1 MTTNEMKKV
10 LADKLEA
17 EGTGFTFKDI
27 SITKAKM
34 LQSTEWDEEKDA
46 WKYESVDAYKVVI
59 KDFEHIH
66 FFITCDTSDYFGN
79 EVWVWEKYY
88 CRQSD
93 IYEGSNIIADA
104 YSKVASHEEI
114 IKEVLVRLGYIIGN
128 TF

>member
-1 MTTNEMKKV
+1 MTTNEMKRI
-10 LADKLEA
+10 LADKLADEQ
-17 EGTGFTFKDI
+17 TGFTFKDI
-27 SITKAKM
+27 SISKAKM
-34 LQSTEWDEEKDA
+34 LMSTEWDEEKNA

-93 IYEGSNIIADA
+93 TYENGDIITDA
-104 YSKVASHEEI
+104 YSKVSSHEEL